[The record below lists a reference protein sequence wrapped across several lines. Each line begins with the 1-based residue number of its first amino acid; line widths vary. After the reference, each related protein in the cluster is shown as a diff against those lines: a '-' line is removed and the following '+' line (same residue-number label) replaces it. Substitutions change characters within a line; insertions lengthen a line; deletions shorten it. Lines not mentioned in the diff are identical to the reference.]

1 MLKDSFVKRCFAE
14 FALVRSQNIAPYF
27 CSIRGRTR
35 FRKEKNQILDEY
47 GSTLADDP
55 KKQLVVERKFGAKEV
70 EYLAL
75 ISRTFQKVSTKRNK
89 VQIFRFF
96 PQLKNIS

>member
-1 MLKDSFVKRCFAE
+1 MFNKGKN
-14 FALVRSQNIAPYF
+14 QIMK
-27 CSIRGRTR
+27 G
-35 FRKEKNQILDEY
+35 KNQILDEY

-75 ISRTFQKVSTKRNK
+75 ITRTFQKVSSRRNK

-96 PQLKNIS
+96 PQLKNISWKRFFIEKSLVLI